1 LKISKIILEN
11 FQSHKYTEIDVDDAI
26 TLITGS
32 SDSGKSSVVR
42 ALRWVFFNRSPKGNF
57 IQNKK
62 KPARVSLIYSTGDVL
77 VREQGRNLN
86 QYRLNDNVYK
96 ALRSDV
102 PPEVRNF
109 HKVALDNC
117 QWQHPHY
124 FLLDETPGNVAKR
137 LNEVA
142 DLSIMDESLSVI
154 NALIRESGAETE
166 KLKGDVTR
174 IETALTESDWVPGA
188 EKELARAEGKMLELS
203 RRISLQ
209 GKVTLTVADVR
220 RAEQRLAEFPDLS
233 GLPVI
238 DEALVKRQ
246 LGNQLNDDMR
256 DLMARLEHI
265 EYLNQRLDEM
275 PDVDVDVV
283 ETSIALIERR
293 DRELAVRNKIA
304 EAVMLVEEIEEK
316 LAVLPDVDVDVDISG
331 FEELRR
337 ALIVGRSQLRGLI
350 NNVSKWQS
358 QLKVAE
364 IALVDAEEAYDKLK
378 VELKVCPVCGNKFTE
393 KDNCL

>member
-1 LKISKIILEN
+1 
-11 FQSHKYTEIDVDDAI
+11 
-26 TLITGS
+26 
-32 SDSGKSSVVR
+32 
-42 ALRWVFFNRSPKGNF
+42 
-57 IQNKK
+57 
-62 KPARVSLIYSTGDVL
+62 
-77 VREQGRNLN
+77 
-86 QYRLNDNVYK
+86 
-96 ALRSDV
+96 
-102 PPEVRNF
+102 
-109 HKVALDNC
+109 
-117 QWQHPHY
+117 
-124 FLLDETPGNVAKR
+124 LDETPGNVAKR

-174 IETALTESDWVPGA
+174 IETALAESDWVPGA
-188 EKELARAEGKMLELS
+188 EKELAWAEGKMLELS
-203 RRISLQ
+203 RRMSLQ

-331 FEELRR
+331 FEEMRR
-337 ALIVGRSQLRGLI
+337 VLIVGRSQLRGLI

-378 VELKVCPVCGNKFTE
+378 VELEVCPVCGNKFTE